1 MYVGVDVKIFLEY
14 TRPLYITLTIL
25 TYKDAHTTR
34 MKELHAMAKATA
46 TTTSLITIYHAY
58 CTHTHRHRRLSITV
72 RAIQNGCMPLLCSAM
87 HKCASTAAVFAT
99 VHPVFG
105 VAAMAWNTD
114 VDWCSR
120 SAAAGG
126 AAGVTSKF
134 VAVFSLVDV
143 HRLFIG
149 RRRWCTH
156 LHFANTVKWTICVIH
171 RLFFFFAAPSAISH
185 MECYWR
191 QVIY

>member
-120 SAAAGG
+120 SAAAG

-134 VAVFSLVDV
+134 VAVFFLVDGLVCSPFV
-143 HRLFIG
+143 HWATTVMHTPSLRP
-149 RRRWCTH
+149 H
-156 LHFANTVKWTICVIH
+156 TVKWTICVIH
-171 RLFFFFAAPSAISH
+171 RLFFFLLLLLLFRT
-185 MECYWR
+185 WN
-191 QVIY
+191 VIDGK